1 MTDGKGKPPNGS
13 PRRVGRPRQL
23 TTSEVVDEAIQ
34 LCDENGLEALSMPRL
49 ARRLGVG
56 TMTLYGYVA
65 NKSELLDKIASEM
78 FRDLTVSDHTDWHE
92 ALISFCAELRRAALA
107 HATLVRL
114 LATGRVTIPA
124 VFDVLQALFEKAT
137 DQGIAIDDAAR
148 TFYAALSYTI
158 GFMIWEA
165 PRTGLQADGQYAS
178 QWIELASGLDPTRYA
193 LVGEARETLSTVA
206 SIEQFHWGLNRLV
219 SGPAG

>member
-1 MTDGKGKPPNGS
+1 MTDEKGKPPNGS

-23 TTSEVVDEAIQ
+23 TTSEVVDEAVQ
-34 LCDENGLEALSMPRL
+34 LCDEIGLEALSMPRL

-56 TMTLYGYVA
+56 TMTLYGYVE
-65 NKSELLDKIASEM
+65 NKSELLDKITSEM
-78 FRDLTVSDHTDWHE
+78 FRGLTVPDHTDWHE
-92 ALISFCAELRRAALA
+92 ALTGFCAEFRRAALK
-107 HATLVRL
+107 HATLVQL

-124 VFDVLQALFEKAT
+124 VFDILQGLLQKAN

-148 TFYAALSYTI
+148 AFYAALSYTI
-158 GFMIWEA
+158 GFVIWEV
-165 PRTGLQADGQYAS
+165 PRTGLQTDGHYAS
-178 QWIELASGLDPTRYA
+178 QWIDLASGLDPTRYA

-219 SGPAG
+219 YGPLG